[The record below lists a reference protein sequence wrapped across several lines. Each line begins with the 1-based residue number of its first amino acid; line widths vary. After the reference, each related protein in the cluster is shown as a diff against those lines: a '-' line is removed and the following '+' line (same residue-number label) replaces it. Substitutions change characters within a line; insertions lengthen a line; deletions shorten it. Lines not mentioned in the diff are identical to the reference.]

1 MAELVD
7 SHMRPG
13 PWQKVG
19 YFRKV
24 RPRLTPCPA
33 GRSRLAGRA
42 STDAW
47 DTATNPVSLLPGQ
60 VHMASP
66 HHALPVYRQRLMAL
80 NARL

>member
-24 RPRLTPCPA
+24 KISLSATIIAHMFHVNTIRPCRLEGPQLVTLATHPA
-33 GRSRLAGRA
+33 
-42 STDAW
+42 
-47 DTATNPVSLLPGQ
+47 
-60 VHMASP
+60 
-66 HHALPVYRQRLMAL
+66 
-80 NARL
+80 